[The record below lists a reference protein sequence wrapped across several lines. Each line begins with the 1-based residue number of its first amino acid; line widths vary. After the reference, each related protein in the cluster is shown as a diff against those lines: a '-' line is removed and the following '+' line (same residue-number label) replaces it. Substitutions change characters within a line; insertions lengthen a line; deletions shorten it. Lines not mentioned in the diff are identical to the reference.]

1 MFTQGKLKFKST
13 LISVYNHVLSP
24 YFTSPTHRCYEP
36 ITFYFRVCICYYY
49 IRDIR
54 RPEPLSFC
62 SANITSLLHY
72 SAGTKII
79 SFIMTLSHICI
90 VVPRPSSHLRYPSI
104 LSLAPSSLQTV
115 SLFPSCISR
124 NAGRQV
130 QLRENDISSPTPLPP
145 PLHTSALPYFI
156 PPLIIYFY
164 VRRRNVTFFESEF
177 SEPDDLSSYFPTQKK
192 KNILDN

>member
-1 MFTQGKLKFKST
+1 MRSWLKIFTQGKLKFKST

-36 ITFYFRVCICYYY
+36 ITFYFRVYICYYY

-104 LSLAPSSLQTV
+104 LSLAPSSLQMSPFFLHV
-115 SLFPSCISR
+115 YLEMQVDKSSSVKMIFHLPPRYLLFF
-124 NAGRQV
+124 
-130 QLRENDISSPTPLPP
+130 TPLPS
-145 PLHTSALPYFI
+145 LTSSL
-156 PPLIIYFY
+156 
-164 VRRRNVTFFESEF
+164 
-177 SEPDDLSSYFPTQKK
+177 LS
-192 KNILDN
+192 

>member
-1 MFTQGKLKFKST
+1 MRSWLKMFTQGKLKFKST

-36 ITFYFRVCICYYY
+36 ITFYFRVYICYYY

-124 NAGRQV
+124 NAGR
-130 QLRENDISSPTPLPP
+130 
-145 PLHTSALPYFI
+145 
-156 PPLIIYFY
+156 
-164 VRRRNVTFFESEF
+164 
-177 SEPDDLSSYFPTQKK
+177 
-192 KNILDN
+192 